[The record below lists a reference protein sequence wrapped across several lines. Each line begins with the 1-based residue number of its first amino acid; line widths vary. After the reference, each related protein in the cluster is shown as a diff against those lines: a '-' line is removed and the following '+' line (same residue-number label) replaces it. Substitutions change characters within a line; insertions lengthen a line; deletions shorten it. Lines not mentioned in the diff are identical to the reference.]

1 MAKSSKEFNEPFW
14 LIESKDLYKDLYIE
28 LDAILKGIDRFFNTE
43 NLLFDTDNLPE
54 INFYNELIILRDSIL
69 RVLSILEV
77 VLPESKKNAFWFKK
91 FAETKLYSEQKRDYL
106 IKEIDDPLNPER
118 FVFSLYDSFINFK
131 NLIVDIL
138 KGKKINY
145 LSFKNI
151 GDIIRK
157 EIRNN
162 DYFNPFRLRIHPEFD
177 IITNHEIGNIVKS
190 IGDRKMKRSISTSFI
205 VMFRTLRY
213 LDCIDTT
220 TKRKIS
226 ISCGLL
232 LLSMIR
238 SDIRQTIKFFK
249 RELKKDHLKEFHETL
264 QQLSFSLSI
273 EQKRVYNQELRNILQ
288 LKNIRNLRGRIENSH
303 GILKNLI
310 EQSIVQV
317 AECFDSSI
325 KGESIFSTFITKMGQ
340 SMKLR
345 EDIYI
350 LFKLL
355 TLFEENLSID
365 TKRNSALDSLKNYM
379 LYFESFTFKLLR
391 YDDYEEFS
399 KFFTEFL
406 SNTKV
411 TPFSSSNSMKLT
423 DSVHN
428 FKIYLET
435 TLNHINNRTELQDHP
450 IDVDRARQLLTQYIQ

>member
-106 IKEIDDPLNPER
+106 TKEIDDPLNPER

-213 LDCIDTT
+213 LDCIDT
-220 TKRKIS
+220 IS
-226 ISCGLL
+226 
-232 LLSMIR
+232 
-238 SDIRQTIKFFK
+238 
-249 RELKKDHLKEFHETL
+249 
-264 QQLSFSLSI
+264 
-273 EQKRVYNQELRNILQ
+273 
-288 LKNIRNLRGRIENSH
+288 
-303 GILKNLI
+303 
-310 EQSIVQV
+310 
-317 AECFDSSI
+317 
-325 KGESIFSTFITKMGQ
+325 
-340 SMKLR
+340 
-345 EDIYI
+345 
-350 LFKLL
+350 
-355 TLFEENLSID
+355 
-365 TKRNSALDSLKNYM
+365 
-379 LYFESFTFKLLR
+379 
-391 YDDYEEFS
+391 
-399 KFFTEFL
+399 
-406 SNTKV
+406 
-411 TPFSSSNSMKLT
+411 
-423 DSVHN
+423 
-428 FKIYLET
+428 
-435 TLNHINNRTELQDHP
+435 
-450 IDVDRARQLLTQYIQ
+450 